1 MFQHGSGFTG
11 LFFCFCFIVLQNK
24 ENHKRKSILKY
35 IGEYTREMVQENGE
49 LFNRAKMQPDEFLD
63 LGLVQASVLLS

>member
-11 LFFCFCFIVLQNK
+11 LFVFVLFYSFTEQ
-24 ENHKRKSILKY
+24 RKSILKY

-63 LGLVQASVLLS
+63 LGLMQASVLLS